1 MMTVMTHDLFPMKKR
16 MIFVELQQEEE
27 EEEQEKEVQE
37 EEEEEERLRRK
48 VFRRWVLLILTL
60 RCSPTY
66 PCC

>member
-1 MMTVMTHDLFPMKKR
+1 
-16 MIFVELQQEEE
+16 MIYVELQQV
-27 EEEQEKEVQE
+27 EQEEAQEKE
-37 EEEEEERLRRK
+37 EEEEEEEEEKEEKEEKEEMLRRK

>member
-1 MMTVMTHDLFPMKKR
+1 MKKR
-16 MIFVELQQEEE
+16 ILYVELQEEE
-27 EEEQEKEVQE
+27 EEDEEEGQEGQE
-37 EEEEEERLRRK
+37 EEQEEEDEKKEEGLRRK